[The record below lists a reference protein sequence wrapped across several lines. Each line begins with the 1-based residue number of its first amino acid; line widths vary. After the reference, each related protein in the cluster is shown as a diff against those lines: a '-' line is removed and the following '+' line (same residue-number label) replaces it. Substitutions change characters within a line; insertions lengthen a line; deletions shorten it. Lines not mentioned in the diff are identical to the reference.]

1 MFCRLLLPFEKHLR
15 LKHKQ
20 DALANKTYSIT
31 AQASQPLVLTI
42 KKVKKESPVSPSE
55 SPDDS
60 LRLSAHEADIIR
72 SPTSIDCRHVETNQ
86 ELISKSEI
94 FHANSNASIKAST
107 ALSLAISP
115 KEEHAR
121 NMDDRKFECI
131 KLQQG
136 QYPATFK
143 IEPGSGETAKC
154 MSSPDITKSDGSSQ
168 SHHAT
173 NTTSTTVCA
182 IPLYKVSE
190 HASSFR
196 KNSHTTT
203 VNAKT
208 ILPKQSSFVIPVVSA
223 VPGAN
228 ANVTVSS
235 FVPSVS
241 STTMTYHPLH
251 GNEVTVITKAR
262 PVENFGPLSVNSA
275 LQNIHLQNQ
284 SQPVFKKRRGRPPK
298 HAKAQIQ
305 LLASSVQKAE
315 LGYFDRAPN
324 KNGTVI
330 HNYSPHVGGE
340 VPRSMHVHDK
350 STFNNT
356 RIATTTTA
364 VRGTRMCATE
374 TERRSARKAPV
385 KMYEYVMMS
394 DSMNNKLVKHKQGV
408 IRFPNFTDQN
418 EMKIKDIAGMPP
430 EYLNPSLYMR
440 TVDYGELCQ
449 LSGVNRDTN
458 QPRIESVMSFSS
470 KGCVPSTLMYEGHR
484 GGRSSPKAGDVDA
497 DRIEKPAKNEL
508 ETEIH
513 GIKEEH
519 PDQQDDGL
527 SNGAEA
533 RSVIVGPPPLIPIS
547 KEGKRNKRKL
557 LEHGDIAMI
566 TKGPEYRPCTP
577 NKSSS
582 QQISLMSDM
591 KALKES
597 FDKTIDQSLQDL
609 RRVTEN
615 GTDRETNHSSGQ
627 RDKMEVYAADNE
639 RQTERH
645 GRMSDPMYKGKYL
658 AVSNHGELKVL
669 TDRMDA
675 RHEDLYINANHQIAG
690 RDTEHKQEYSPEH
703 DASDRLLRIASRDS
717 FASQMPHEPVNVHH
731 SSPHTREQPN
741 FGTDS
746 ERNCRTRSALAYER
760 AIIESYEQRGIG
772 KSKFGDDLIHS
783 KYLEAIYS
791 QDKGISAIEH
801 ASSDCIEQSRVSKH
815 SHGNRDQRK
824 DPRSQTETHHHID
837 SHHYIAHLHEH
848 GSHPFYHDRHHHD
861 HHQNHRI
868 DHNKNDHRHNGHK
881 SDHRTDHHHSD
892 HLSDHHQCSNRH
904 RSDHPRSDHSL
915 SDRHHNGHPYPASV
929 SPSEDMAALRYSM
942 HHSDHRSGRHITA
955 FQDAAHLDYS
965 HPALFP
971 GRSNSPSFER
981 KHMMG
986 LDRSPPPSTIHHSW
1000 YSHHMA
1006 VVGKDGSKSMY
1017 WHQQVHH

>member
-1 MFCRLLLPFEKHLR
+1 
-15 LKHKQ
+15 
-20 DALANKTYSIT
+20 
-31 AQASQPLVLTI
+31 
-42 KKVKKESPVSPSE
+42 
-55 SPDDS
+55 
-60 LRLSAHEADIIR
+60 
-72 SPTSIDCRHVETNQ
+72 
-86 ELISKSEI
+86 
-94 FHANSNASIKAST
+94 
-107 ALSLAISP
+107 
-115 KEEHAR
+115 
-121 NMDDRKFECI
+121 
-131 KLQQG
+131 
-136 QYPATFK
+136 
-143 IEPGSGETAKC
+143 
-154 MSSPDITKSDGSSQ
+154 
-168 SHHAT
+168 
-173 NTTSTTVCA
+173 
-182 IPLYKVSE
+182 
-190 HASSFR
+190 
-196 KNSHTTT
+196 
-203 VNAKT
+203 
-208 ILPKQSSFVIPVVSA
+208 
-223 VPGAN
+223 
-228 ANVTVSS
+228 
-235 FVPSVS
+235 
-241 STTMTYHPLH
+241 
-251 GNEVTVITKAR
+251 
-262 PVENFGPLSVNSA
+262 
-275 LQNIHLQNQ
+275 
-284 SQPVFKKRRGRPPK
+284 
-298 HAKAQIQ
+298 
-305 LLASSVQKAE
+305 
-315 LGYFDRAPN
+315 
-324 KNGTVI
+324 
-330 HNYSPHVGGE
+330 
-340 VPRSMHVHDK
+340 
-350 STFNNT
+350 
-356 RIATTTTA
+356 
-364 VRGTRMCATE
+364 MCATE
-374 TERRSARKAPV
+374 TERRSAKKAPV

-484 GGRSSPKAGDVDA
+484 GGRSSPKAGEVDV
-497 DRIEKPAKNEL
+497 DRIEKPTKNEL
-508 ETEIH
+508 ETEVH

-519 PDQQDDGL
+519 PDQHDDGL

-557 LEHGDIAMI
+557 LEHGDIAVI
-566 TKGPEYRPCTP
+566 TKGPENRPSP
-577 NKSSS
+577 PSKGSS

-615 GTDRETNHSSGQ
+615 ETDRETNHSSGQ
-627 RDKMEVYAADNE
+627 RDKMEVYAADSE

-675 RHEDLYINANHQIAG
+675 RHEELYINANHQIVA
-690 RDTEHKQEYSPEH
+690 RDTEHKQEYSHEH

-717 FASQMPHEPVNVHH
+717 FASQMPHEPANVHH
-731 SSPHTREQPN
+731 SSAHTREQPN

-746 ERNCRTRSALAYER
+746 ERNCRSRSALAYER

-772 KSKFGDDLIHS
+772 KSKFSDDLIHS

-801 ASSDCIEQSRVSKH
+801 ASSDCGEQSRVSKH

-824 DPRSQTETHHHID
+824 DPRSQTEAHHHID

-848 GSHPFYHDRHHHD
+848 G
-861 HHQNHRI
+861 
-868 DHNKNDHRHNGHK
+868 
-881 SDHRTDHHHSD
+881 SD

-915 SDRHHNGHPYPASV
+915 SERHHNGHPYPASV

-942 HHSDHRSGRHITA
+942 HHSDHRSGRHITT
-955 FQDAAHLDYS
+955 FQDAAHLDYP
-965 HPALFP
+965 HHALFP
-971 GRSNSPSFER
+971 GRGNSPSFER
-981 KHMMG
+981 KHMVG

-1006 VVGKDGSKSMY
+1006 VVGKEGSKAMY